1 MIGKLI
7 KYEFKHTS
15 KTMFTTW
22 IVLAAATLMG
32 SLALYRLD
40 QGNHSDTTFSV
51 VMNVI
56 MLVLYIIALIG
67 IFYVDFIY
75 LCYHYYKT
83 MYSSQGY
90 LTHTLPLSPAA
101 AFSVKIFAFFIWML
115 ASSVLLVISVLVLL
129 NVGSGGE
136 FFSTI
141 STFMWD
147 EFIQSVN
154 ELFGISAPFLI
165 FIFIADTFLGILWR
179 ILWVT
184 TSMAI
189 GQLFQSG
196 RTGFSI
202 LAGFCIYMVN
212 QVVNTILLAAS
223 GYNLTAFLDGMP
235 ENLIRQI
242 LGGSMI
248 ISAVMLIALYGICV
262 YINKKKL
269 NLE

>member
-75 LCYHYYKT
+75 LCYHYHKT

-90 LTHTLPLSPAA
+90 LTHYQNPVQFLQYACGYLRQCLALFHNSQIIVRSDMEYLHHLIQHSAMLPC
-101 AFSVKIFAFFIWML
+101 
-115 ASSVLLVISVLVLL
+115 
-129 NVGSGGE
+129 E
-136 FFSTI
+136 HHQ
-141 STFMWD
+141 TF
-147 EFIQSVN
+147 
-154 ELFGISAPFLI
+154 
-165 FIFIADTFLGILWR
+165 
-179 ILWVT
+179 
-184 TSMAI
+184 
-189 GQLFQSG
+189 
-196 RTGFSI
+196 
-202 LAGFCIYMVN
+202 
-212 QVVNTILLAAS
+212 
-223 GYNLTAFLDGMP
+223 
-235 ENLIRQI
+235 
-242 LGGSMI
+242 
-248 ISAVMLIALYGICV
+248 
-262 YINKKKL
+262 
-269 NLE
+269 